1 MENILHAGL
10 VYESPDKGKSV
21 YVRNAGEV
29 SRKPLSS
36 LVSTTDDDL
45 WRNILEAGK
54 TNSALREAIDV
65 CIQTYKLSTECH
77 DV

>member
-1 MENILHAGL
+1 MENIFHAGL

-36 LVSTTDDDL
+36 LVSTDDEL

-54 TNSALREAIDV
+54 TNSALREAIDA
-65 CIQTYKLSTECH
+65 CILTYKLSIDCH
-77 DV
+77 GV